1 MRQRAL
7 EEAERRLAKDAG
19 KGLETLQE
27 ALKAKVEGTST
38 KIEDAY
44 EQHLR

>member
-7 EEAERRLAKDAG
+7 EEAERRLAKDAD
-19 KGLETLQE
+19 KGLENLQE
-27 ALKAKVEGTST
+27 ALKANVEGTST